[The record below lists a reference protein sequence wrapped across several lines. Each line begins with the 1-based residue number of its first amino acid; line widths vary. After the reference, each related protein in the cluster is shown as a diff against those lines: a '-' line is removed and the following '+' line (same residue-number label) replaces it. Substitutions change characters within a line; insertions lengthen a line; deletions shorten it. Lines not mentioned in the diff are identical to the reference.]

1 MMCILF
7 SFAVMRSH
15 IYVIKM
21 NLLSLVKWS
30 FIYSGG
36 RKIYEKEV
44 LYYLTQA
51 LVRLH
56 KKVQIW
62 QNIVSF
68 SRLLSQ
74 IEPLKVCLLLLNK
87 IK

>member
-1 MMCILF
+1 
-7 SFAVMRSH
+7 
-15 IYVIKM
+15 M

-68 SRLLSQ
+68 FQIIITNRTIKGLSSSA
-74 IEPLKVCLLLLNK
+74 LNK

>member
-1 MMCILF
+1 
-7 SFAVMRSH
+7 
-15 IYVIKM
+15 M

-30 FIYSGG
+30 FIHSGG

-68 SRLLSQ
+68 FQIIITNRTIKGLSSA
-74 IEPLKVCLLLLNK
+74 LNK